1 MALCFV
7 TNQQDSALAKLVSL
21 AFSAAGAC
29 SICTTSA
36 RATSAAASVATA
48 TLWARWQ
55 GQFVTTFLDSVSVCL
70 SVRGE
75 GVMSV
80 NQVRKSEGNPFDVV
94 SFALL
99 GIIVVPTVFNMC
111 LDSFMSDMSL
121 MFFFFHFFLNV

>member
-21 AFSAAGAC
+21 AFSAASAY
-29 SICTTSA
+29 SIRTTSA
-36 RATSAAASVATA
+36 RATSTAASVVTV

-55 GQFVTTFLDSVSVCL
+55 EQFVTTFLDSVSVCL

-80 NQVRKSEGNPFDVV
+80 NQVRKLDVV
-94 SFALL
+94 KFCFVGYYHSSYSF
-99 GIIVVPTVFNMC
+99 
-111 LDSFMSDMSL
+111 
-121 MFFFFHFFLNV
+121 